1 MPVYWNDDEPKPEEV
16 LERVRG
22 QAENAAE
29 CRELMQEEEDAAE
42 KYHPSARCPCEI
54 CQSQIADYT
63 YDEAMDP
70 DFVPP
75 GVDD

>member
-1 MPVYWNDDEPKPEEV
+1 MTVYWTDGPDDEKK
-16 LERVRG
+16 RNFVR
-22 QAENAAE
+22 
-29 CRELMQEEEDAAE
+29 EEEEAME

-54 CQSQIADYT
+54 CQTQIADYT

-75 GVDD
+75 GVDE